1 MKKFALLLLLLS
13 LLVIG
18 GTNNQ
23 VFAQSTDA
31 LRLTLQQIV
40 ANKNATV
47 GVAIRSS
54 NGSDT
59 ISLNGDRH
67 FPMQS
72 VFKFH
77 IALAVLSQIDQGKFA
92 LDQSIEVKPQE
103 LLPGLWSPLREANPQ
118 GGIFPISV
126 LLSYAVSVSDNVACD
141 VLLRLLGG
149 PTVVENYFKQ
159 NNIQDI
165 SIQINEE
172 TMQSHWE
179 LMFQNW
185 TTPQAANETLVKFY
199 ENRPAIL
206 SPESYAFVWKI
217 MKETSTGVK
226 RLKGRLPEG
235 TVVAHKT
242 GSSGANKEGLT
253 EALNDIGVVF
263 LPNGDYFFI
272 CVFVTHSKEDEATNE
287 KIIAD
292 IAQTAW
298 DYFLAK
304 AK

>member
-1 MKKFALLLLLLS
+1 MKYIYSLCLLCCWFAGLQP
-13 LLVIG
+13 
-18 GTNNQ
+18 T
-23 VFAQSTDA
+23 FAQSTET
-31 LRLTLQQIV
+31 LRSALQQIV
-40 ANKNATV
+40 ADKNATV

-59 ISLNGDRH
+59 VSLNGTQH
-67 FPMQS
+67 FAMQS

-77 IALAVLSQIDQGKFA
+77 IALAVLSQIDQGKFSLSQA
-92 LDQSIEVKPQE
+92 IEVKPQE

-149 PTVVENYFKQ
+149 PTVVETYFKQ

-172 TMQSHWE
+172 IMQANWD

-185 TTPQAANETLVKFY
+185 TTPQAANEVLVKFY
-199 ENRPAIL
+199 ENSPALL
-206 SPESYAFVWKI
+206 SAESYAFVWKV
-217 MKETSTGVK
+217 MKETSTGLK
-226 RLKGRLPEG
+226 RLKGQLPEG

-242 GSSGANKEGLT
+242 GTSGSKAGIT
-253 EALNDIGVVF
+253 EAVNDIGVIF

-272 CVFVTHSKEDEATNE
+272 SVFVTHSKEDEATNE
-287 KIIAD
+287 KIVAD
-292 IAQTAW
+292 IAKAAW
-298 DYFLAK
+298 DYFIAK